1 MDTIEQFY
9 RDHARSV
16 FALLM
21 ARVRDRS
28 LAEDLMQETFIK
40 ATRSLTGF
48 RGGNPRSWLFTIA
61 RSVMIDHSR
70 KRSPEPAEPVDEPA
84 PPDPDAEERDLI
96 GAVLARLPAR
106 QQAALLL
113 VDQGGLSYAEM
124 SEEVGVSLEA
134 ARTLLHRARTNFR
147 SIYQELS

>member
-9 RDHARSV
+9 RDHSRAV

-48 RGGNPRSWLFTIA
+48 RGGNARSWLFTIA
-61 RSVMIDHSR
+61 RSVMVDNAR
-70 KRSPEPAEPVDEPA
+70 RRSVVPAEPVDEPA
-84 PPDPDAEERDLI
+84 PPEPDLEERDLI
-96 GAVLARLPAR
+96 GTVLARMPDR

-124 SEEVGVSLEA
+124 AREVGVSVGA

-147 SIYQELS
+147 TIYQELS